1 MRVLAA
7 LILTSAFPASAIAQQ
22 QDTAKLDSLPNPT
35 SIAPVYVTASRLPL
49 RSDRLGFSMTAI
61 RSKQLEAH
69 HAMYLS
75 DALRSLSGTH
85 IEEATG
91 PGGPTIV
98 RLRGGEEVFTQILL
112 DGVQLNQNG
121 GFFDFQGLM
130 LTNVARIEVL
140 RGPQSA
146 LYGSTAMSGV
156 VQMFTPR
163 GEAGQTHASAMVEGG
178 TGEEHGGAYRGSA
191 DVSGGTEQFRYS
203 AGAARGFT
211 RGTYSLP
218 HNLRSNEASLRFD
231 YLPSQRWAATAI
243 GRFMG
248 IDSKL
253 PVRDP
258 GATRVPLDPTAY
270 NTRDRLVTSLGV
282 EFKPSET
289 HTHTLRAMRYGEDFI
304 YEDSRDG
311 VAADMYD
318 FFVFDANIL
327 YTSKFSRI
335 GAEYVGRYH
344 PNASRFAVSYGLQT
358 EREALTESASGD
370 FGPSSLEVAR
380 NSGAAF
386 GEARLTPTDRLEILA
401 GARVE
406 KFEDLEAELTPRAS
420 ATFQLV
426 ADRVMLRASA
436 AAGFKAPNLQQ
447 EYAASAFI
455 APNRDIRPETSTS
468 YEAGLDVRSADG
480 ARGVTVTAFTQNF
493 TDLIRTV
500 ALEGTD
506 QQINRNL
513 GRSRAQGMELTLTAQ
528 PSQRVGGSIDV
539 IWMRTEILDNTG
551 LSPAEFPV
559 GESLPFRPGLA
570 ASAELRVAPLQR
582 LGLALRASVL
592 GTQWVLTERF
602 SGQRVELAAHALA
615 GMTAAYEF
623 DHGVGVML
631 RIENLTNAQY
641 EAAYDRRGAGR
652 FAALSVR
659 VHR

>member
-7 LILTSAFPASAIAQQ
+7 LVLIAVIPVSAVAQR
-22 QDTAKLDSLPNPT
+22 QDTAKVDSLPKPT
-35 SIAPVYVTASRLPL
+35 AIAPVYVTASRLPV
-49 RSDRLGFSMTAI
+49 RSDRLGFSTTAI
-61 RSKQLEAH
+61 RSEQLAAH
-69 HAMYLS
+69 HTMYLS
-75 DALRSLSGTH
+75 EALRSLSGGH
-85 IEEATG
+85 IEESAG
-91 PGGPTIV
+91 PGGPTIL

-121 GFFDFQGLM
+121 GFFDFQGVM

-163 GEAGQTHASAMVEGG
+163 GEAGQTHASAMIEGG
-178 TGEEHGGAYRGSA
+178 TGQEHGDAYRGSG
-191 DVSGGTEQFRYS
+191 DVSGGTERFRYS

-211 RGTYSLP
+211 RGTYTLP
-218 HNLRSNEASLRFD
+218 HNLRSDEGSLRFD
-231 YLPSQRWAATAI
+231 YLPSQRWAVTAI

-248 IDSKL
+248 LYSKL

-258 GATRVPLDPTAY
+258 GATRVPLDPTAF
-270 NTRDRLVTSLGV
+270 NTRDRLVGSLGV

-289 HTHTLRAMRYGEDFI
+289 HTHTLRAMRYGEDFV

-311 VAADMYD
+311 VAEGMYD

-327 YTSKFSRI
+327 FNSVFSRT

-344 PNASRFAVSYGLQT
+344 PIASRIALSYGLQT
-358 EREALTESASGD
+358 EREALEEHSSGD
-370 FGPSSLEVAR
+370 FGPSSIEFAR

-386 GEARLTPTDRLEILA
+386 GEAQLTPTNGLEILA
-401 GARVE
+401 GARLE
-406 KFEDLEAELTPRAS
+406 KYEGLEPELTPRAS

-426 ADRVMLRASA
+426 PDRVMLRAA
-436 AAGFKAPNLQQ
+436 AARGFKAPNLHQ

-455 APNRDIRPETSTS
+455 APNPDIKPETSTS
-468 YEAGLDVRSADG
+468 YEGGIAVRSADG
-480 ARGVTVTAFTQNF
+480 ARELTATAFTQTF

-500 ALEGTD
+500 ALEGTQ

-513 GRSRAQGMELTLTAQ
+513 GRSRAQGMELTLDAQ
-528 PSQRVGGSIDV
+528 ASPRLGGSIDV

-551 LSPAEFPV
+551 LSPTEFPI
-559 GESLPFRPGLA
+559 GERLPFRPDLA
-570 ASAELRVAPLQR
+570 ASAELRFAPVPR
-582 LGLALRASVL
+582 VGLALRTSVL
-592 GTQWVLTERF
+592 GSQWVLTERF
-602 SGQRVELAAHALA
+602 SGQRVKLAAHALA
-615 GMTAAYEF
+615 GLTAAYEL

-641 EAAYDRRGAGR
+641 DAAYDRRGAGR

>member
-1 MRVLAA
+1 
-7 LILTSAFPASAIAQQ
+7 
-22 QDTAKLDSLPNPT
+22 
-35 SIAPVYVTASRLPL
+35 
-49 RSDRLGFSMTAI
+49 MTAI
-61 RSKQLEAH
+61 RSEQLAAH
-69 HAMYLS
+69 HTMYLS
-75 DALRSLSGTH
+75 DALRSLSGGH
-85 IEEATG
+85 IEESAG
-91 PGGPTIV
+91 PGGPTIL

-121 GFFDFQGLM
+121 CFFDFQGLM

-211 RGTYSLP
+211 RGTYNVP
-218 HNLRSNEASLRFD
+218 HNLRSNEGSLRFD
-231 YLPSQRWAATAI
+231 YLPSQRWAMTAI
-243 GRFMG
+243 GRYMG
-248 IDSKL
+248 VDSKL

-258 GATRVPLDPTAY
+258 GATRVPLDPTAS
-270 NTRDRLVTSLGV
+270 NTRDRFVTSLGV
-282 EFKPSET
+282 EFKPSTT
-289 HTHTLRAMRYGEDFI
+289 HTHSLRATRYDEDFV
-304 YEDSRDG
+304 YMDRRDG
-311 VAADMYD
+311 VAEGMYD
-318 FFVFDANIL
+318 FFVFDANIDYNL
-327 YTSKFSRI
+327 RFARM

-344 PNASRFAVSYGLQT
+344 PEASRIALSYGLLT
-358 EREALTESASGD
+358 EREALDETSDGD
-370 FGPSSLEVAR
+370 FGPSALEVNR

-386 GEARLTPTDRLEILA
+386 GEARVTPTNRLEILA

-406 KFEDLEAELTPRAS
+406 KYEDLDAELTPRAS

-426 ADRVMLRASA
+426 PDRVMLRASA
-436 AAGFKAPNLQQ
+436 AGGFKAPNLQQ

-455 APNRDIRPETSTS
+455 APNPDIKPETSTS
-468 YEAGLDVRSADG
+468 YEAGIDWRNATAS
-480 ARGVTVTAFTQNF
+480 RGLTFTAFTQTF

-500 ALEGTD
+500 ALEGTE

-513 GRSRAQGMELTLTAQ
+513 GRSRAQGLELTLNAQ
-528 PSQRVGGSIDV
+528 PSARVGGSIDV
-539 IWMRTEILDNTG
+539 IWLRTEILDNTG
-551 LSPAEFPV
+551 LSPTEFPV
-559 GESLPFRPGLA
+559 GESLPFRPDLA
-570 ASAELRVAPLQR
+570 ASAELRVVPVSR
-582 LGLALRASVL
+582 LALALRTSVL
-592 GTQWVLTERF
+592 GSQWVLTERF
-602 SGQRVELAAHALA
+602 SGQRVKLASHALA
-615 GMTAAYEF
+615 GLTAAYELNQRL
-623 DHGVGVML
+623 GVML

-641 EAAYDRRGAGR
+641 DAAYDRRGAGR